1 MSKGSAEAWGETGW
15 KVLATS
21 YAGEWESQ
29 VVSAPKDDGAR
40 WRLVRYDKR
49 GQVVETRVSRSVY
62 WWPVLDVLD
71 EAEKHRGRIP
81 WRQ

>member
-1 MSKGSAEAWGETGW
+1 MKGKSWEILGC
-15 KVLATS
+15 S
-21 YAGEWESQ
+21 NAGEWEAQ
-29 VVSAPKDDGAR
+29 AVRNPDEDGLR

-49 GQVVETRVSRSVY
+49 GQELETRVSRAVY